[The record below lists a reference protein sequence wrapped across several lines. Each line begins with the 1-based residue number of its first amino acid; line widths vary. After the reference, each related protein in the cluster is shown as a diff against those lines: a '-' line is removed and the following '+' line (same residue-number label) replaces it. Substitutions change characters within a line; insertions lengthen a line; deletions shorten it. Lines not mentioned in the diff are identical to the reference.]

1 MSLPKVTR
9 SGRIVRAPTRFND
22 YVQEEEV
29 SSVRPVE
36 EVTTTNAATMPI
48 RVANA
53 ATMPIKVE
61 VATAH
66 AATMLVAV
74 TTVATRPIKVEATVD
89 AANSPAVAPVE
100 AQVTAANE
108 VVAAMPVEAT
118 SATMPVKV
126 EAATANA
133 AVPPV
138 NSQYS
143 ATQHYAAILASAVPL
158 RVPGIRPSADA
169 RAARNLHREQLKFHT
184 TQIARHQ
191 ERVDEIKVE
200 VAAKPQSWR
209 DYVFDGIMAAEQ
221 DKIDA
226 DRAASLI
233 EAARR
238 EATQRG
244 RIDAEWASIAA
255 HLDRAD
261 ADRERRRVARSRREC
276 NAWYARAEQR
286 QAPTPTGRCEV
297 AAALSERT
305 QRDPWSSAVLWSSGW
320 PVPRM

>member
-9 SGRIVRAPTRFND
+9 SGRVVRAPTRFND

-36 EVTTTNAATMPI
+36 EVATANAASMPI
-48 RVANA
+48 R
-53 ATMPIKVE
+53 VE

-66 AATMLVAV
+66 AATMLLAVA
-74 TTVATRPIKVEATVD
+74 TIATRPIKVEATVD
-89 AANSPAVAPVE
+89 AANNPTIVPVE
-100 AQVTAANE
+100 AQVTTANE
-108 VVAAMPVEAT
+108 VVAAMPV
-118 SATMPVKV
+118 KV
-126 EAATANA
+126 EAATA
-133 AVPPV
+133 VPV
-138 NSQYS
+138 KVAS
-143 ATQHYAAILASAVPL
+143 ATSAKVGG
-158 RVPGIRPSADA
+158 VSPSADA

-191 ERVDEIKVE
+191 ERVDAIKVE

-209 DYVFDGIMAAEQ
+209 DYVFDRIMAAEQ

-226 DRAASLI
+226 DRAASLL
-233 EAARR
+233 EAAER
-238 EATQRG
+238 EATQRA
-244 RIDAEWASIAA
+244 RADTERKREARVAAEWASIAA
-255 HLDRAD
+255 HVDRAD

-286 QAPTPTGRCEV
+286 QAPTTTGRCEV

>member
-9 SGRIVRAPTRFND
+9 SGRVVRAPTRFND

-36 EVTTTNAATMPI
+36 EVATASMPI
-48 RVANA
+48 RVNA

-118 SATMPVKV
+118 SATTPVKV

-138 NSQYS
+138 NCQYS
-143 ATQHYAAILASAVPL
+143 ATQHYAAILTSAV
-158 RVPGIRPSADA
+158 
-169 RAARNLHREQLKFHT
+169 RAARNHHRDALKFHT
-184 TQIARHQ
+184 TQITRHQ
-191 ERVDEIKVE
+191 ERVDAIKVE

-209 DYVFDGIMAAEQ
+209 DYVFDRIMAAEQ

-226 DRAASLI
+226 DRAASLL
-233 EAARR
+233 EAAERDAAQRGRADTERKR
-238 EATQRG
+238 EA